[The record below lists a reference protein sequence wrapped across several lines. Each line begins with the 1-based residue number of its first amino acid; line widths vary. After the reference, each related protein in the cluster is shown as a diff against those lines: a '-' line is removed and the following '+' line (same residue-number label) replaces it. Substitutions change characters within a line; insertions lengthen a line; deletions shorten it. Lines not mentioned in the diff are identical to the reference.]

1 MNKRHGEHQSLSLI
15 PEGCLIYPGYNFHQA
30 VSAFLTFFLTPS
42 AFLTAYAFHEVDHV
56 DFLNQ

>member
-30 VSAFLTFFLTPS
+30 VSAFLT
-42 AFLTAYAFHEVDHV
+42 AYAFHEVDHV